1 MIKQEGS
8 ENDNKG
14 SDQEEIRDLEGLT
27 YDGYE
32 LERLK
37 YELEGLDH
45 NMSQKKQKSV
55 TTWQTQ
61 KQQVHSI

>member
-37 YELEGLDH
+37 YELEELDH